1 MVLLRFFRGQRL
13 NHGHSEGLLRG
24 RQGVVVVEVEAE
36 GKEAQDIVR
45 LVALTQYSSF
55 QLFIVPTFIPAPSI
69 EPSANQTASH
79 TPPQHHPI
87 DE

>member
-1 MVLLRFFRGQRL
+1 MVLLRFSRGQRL

-55 QLFIVPTFIPAPSI
+55 QL
-69 EPSANQTASH
+69 
-79 TPPQHHPI
+79 
-87 DE
+87 